1 MKPLCWE
8 SGRLFWQEALV
19 EGGGESAGMPEEK
32 KRSHRETGQLQKGE
46 GGG

>member
-8 SGRLFWQEALV
+8 SDGLFWQEALV
-19 EGGGESAGMPEEK
+19 EGGGESAGMPERRKGATE
-32 KRSHRETGQLQKGE
+32 RGQLQKGE